1 MLVDLNNQIIDGI
14 ILPRLASEYAT
25 ISPIYQ
31 KFVIVDIIIVITF
44 FIFPFFRGM
53 TLLLLMSFLF
63 NLRTQHVPSISGFS

>member
-31 KFVIVDIIIVITF
+31 KFVIVDI
-44 FIFPFFRGM
+44 
-53 TLLLLMSFLF
+53 
-63 NLRTQHVPSISGFS
+63 